1 MATKKTSKAAKTKA
15 KSAPK
20 KAATKKAVAKKAPA
34 SPAGAKKAAARK
46 SAPKPNLPKKA
57 AITAAPDP
65 MGCCTWTNNAG
76 QIIRRDMRKSQCTFT
91 GAIFVPDVSCT

>member
-1 MATKKTSKAAKTKA
+1 MAIKKTSKAAKTKA

-34 SPAGAKKAAARK
+34 KKAAA
-46 SAPKPNLPKKA
+46 KKA

-76 QIIRRDMRKSQCTFT
+76 QIMRRDMRKSQCTFT

>member
-20 KAATKKAVAKKAPA
+20 KAATKKAVAKKAAAKKATAKKSARKP
-34 SPAGAKKAAARK
+34 SPAKKAAV
-46 SAPKPNLPKKA
+46 
-57 AITAAPDP
+57 TAAPDP
-65 MGCCTWTNNAG
+65 KGCCTWTNNAG

-91 GAIFVPDVSCT
+91 GAIFVPDVSCI

>member
-1 MATKKTSKAAKTKA
+1 MATKRTSKAAKTKA

-20 KAATKKAVAKKAPA
+20 TAAAKKAA
-34 SPAGAKKAAARK
+34 AKKAGAKKAAAKK
-46 SAPKPNLPKKA
+46 SAPKPSPAKRE

-65 MGCCTWTNNAG
+65 MGCCTWTNSAG

-91 GAIFVPDVSCT
+91 GAIFVPDVSCI

>member
-1 MATKKTSKAAKTKA
+1 MAIKKTSKAAKTKA

-34 SPAGAKKAAARK
+34 
-46 SAPKPNLPKKA
+46 KKA

-76 QIIRRDMRKSQCTFT
+76 QIMRRDMRKSQCTFT

>member
-20 KAATKKAVAKKAPA
+20 KAATKKAVAKKAA
-34 SPAGAKKAAARK
+34 AKK
-46 SAPKPNLPKKA
+46 SAPKPSLAKKA

>member
-1 MATKKTSKAAKTKA
+1 MATKKTGKAAKTKA

-20 KAATKKAVAKKAPA
+20 KAATKKAVAKRAP
-34 SPAGAKKAAARK
+34 AKKAAIA
-46 SAPKPNLPKKA
+46 
-57 AITAAPDP
+57 AAPDP

>member
-1 MATKKTSKAAKTKA
+1 MAIKKTSKAAKTKA

-34 SPAGAKKAAARK
+34 KKAAAKK
-46 SAPKPNLPKKA
+46 SPPTPNPAKKA

-76 QIIRRDMRKSQCTFT
+76 QIMRRDMRKSQCTFT

>member
-20 KAATKKAVAKKAPA
+20 KAATKKAVAKKA
-34 SPAGAKKAAARK
+34 AA
-46 SAPKPNLPKKA
+46 KKA

>member
-20 KAATKKAVAKKAPA
+20 KAATKKAVSK
-34 SPAGAKKAAARK
+34 KKAA
-46 SAPKPNLPKKA
+46 KKA

-76 QIIRRDMRKSQCTFT
+76 QIMRRDMRKSQCTFA
-91 GAIFVPDVSCT
+91 GAIFVPDVSCI